1 MLVNKP
7 ISKIEY
13 IMKAPKNIQGILDR
27 ILGDYS
33 EDEEY
38 YLEDF
43 NATLK
48 TVDIDAY
55 LDNMSIC

>member
-7 ISKIEY
+7 ITKIEY
-13 IMKAPKNIQGILDR
+13 IMRAPQNIRAILDR

-33 EDEEY
+33 DDEEY

-43 NATLK
+43 NATLES
-48 TVDIDAY
+48 VDIDSY